1 MENRSSVVNSCR
13 YSGDENLHKEL
24 LEDKIIREAADLYPG
39 QFGPTDYSS
48 YSLDDLEHKHNQM
61 MGSLDGQV
69 GRSTTTP
76 SDIELAGEEIVDI
89 RIQMAKLRAEQ
100 GLPEKDYSSN
110 TYHEA
115 ERVAQ
120 GEIKFRKRGY

>member
-1 MENRSSVVNSCR
+1 MKITKKQLRR
-13 YSGDENLHKEL
+13 
-24 LEDKIIREAADLYPG
+24 IIRESLDSNSDLYPG
-39 QFGPTDYSS
+39 QFGPTDYRG
-48 YSLDDLEHKHNQM
+48 YSLDDLEHKHDQM
-61 MGSLDGQV
+61 MSSLDGQV
-69 GRSTTTP
+69 GRSTTTR
-76 SDIELAGEEIVDI
+76 SDVELAGEEIVDI

>member
-1 MENRSSVVNSCR
+1 MSMYDTLPKVKDVTHMSKARF
-13 YSGDENLHKEL
+13 D
-24 LEDKIIREAADLYPG
+24 LED
-39 QFGPTDYSS
+39 
-48 YSLDDLEHKHNQM
+48 LERKHDQM
-61 MGSLDGQV
+61 MGFLDGRV

-76 SDIELAGEEIVDI
+76 NDVELAGEEIVDI
-89 RIQMAKLRAEQ
+89 RIQMAKLRADQ

>member
-1 MENRSSVVNSCR
+1 MKITKRR
-13 YSGDENLHKEL
+13 LRR
-24 LEDKIIREAADLYPG
+24 IIRETVEDMSMYDTLPKVKDVTHMSKMRFDLE
-39 QFGPTDYSS
+39 
-48 YSLDDLEHKHNQM
+48 DLEHKHDQM
-61 MGSLDGQV
+61 MGFLDGQL
-69 GRSTTTP
+69 GTSTFERG
-76 SDIELAGEEIVDI
+76 DMELAGEEIVDL
-89 RIQMAKLRAEQ
+89 RDQMAKLRAEQ

>member
-1 MENRSSVVNSCR
+1 MKITKRQLR
-13 YSGDENLHKEL
+13 R
-24 LEDKIIREAADLYPG
+24 IIREAMDSSTDLYPG
-39 QFGPTDYSS
+39 QFGQTDYSD
-48 YSLDDLEHKHNQM
+48 YSLDDLEHKHDQM
-61 MGSLDGQV
+61 MGFLDGQL
-69 GRSTTTP
+69 GTSTFDRG
-76 SDIELAGEEIVDI
+76 DIELAGEEIVDI

-120 GEIKFRKRGY
+120 GEMKFRKRGY

>member
-1 MENRSSVVNSCR
+1 MKITKRQLR
-13 YSGDENLHKEL
+13 R
-24 LEDKIIREAADLYPG
+24 IIRESLDSSTDLYPG
-39 QFGPTDYSS
+39 QFGPTDYSDD
-48 YSLDDLEHKHNQM
+48 SLDDLEYKHDQM
-61 MGSLDGQV
+61 MGFLDGQV

-100 GLPEKDYSSN
+100 GLPAKDYSSN
-110 TYHEA
+110 GRHKA
-115 ERVAQ
+115 EKVVQ